1 MGITTLFELK
11 LCAIF
16 SRIANFGSM
25 TLDNAKLSPRE
36 KDTNEDFV
44 TRLEIGTESITKSS
58 HGFRTPPF
66 PLSLWNLEAMMSPKK
81 YVWDMFASH
90 YARSDGARE
99 HRLMVI
105 TL

>member
-1 MGITTLFELK
+1 MQ
-11 LCAIF
+11 F
-16 SRIANFGSM
+16 SQGLQILAL

-66 PLSLWNLEAMMSPKK
+66 PLSLWNLEAMTSPKK
-81 YVWDMFASH
+81 YVWDIFASH

-99 HRLMVI
+99 HHLMVI